1 MSALKQME
9 DNEGREK
16 RCVHVRQRQCKGEGG
31 RGRLEVI
38 TNEARGAELN
48 CGA

>member
-1 MSALKQME
+1 MTE
-9 DNEGREK
+9 
-16 RCVHVRQRQCKGEGG
+16 RQWERVKG

-48 CGA
+48 SDA